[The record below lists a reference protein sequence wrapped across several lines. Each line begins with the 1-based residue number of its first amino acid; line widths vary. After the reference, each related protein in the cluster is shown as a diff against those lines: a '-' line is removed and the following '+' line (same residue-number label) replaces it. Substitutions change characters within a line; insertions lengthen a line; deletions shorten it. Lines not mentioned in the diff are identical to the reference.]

1 MFSFDKKLIQSLPP
15 FTPNNLAEECYA
27 FLSKHSFSHAPI
39 INSDNKLIGNI
50 MAEDI
55 EIAEKD
61 KIIED
66 YIYDLEYFSLHE
78 NTSLNIFEIFDL
90 FTLNKTNILP
100 VITDNNEVIGILSK
114 ATLFEYW
121 PNAIFFQEVG
131 KTIIISKQQNTFS
144 LSEVA
149 QIVESNNAKLYGI
162 LLLNQEDENVQI
174 LLKTNNIN
182 TNHILD
188 DFRRYHYDIITQHNE
203 DMHYSD
209 LKDKSDYLNKYLNI

>member
-1 MFSFDKKLIQSLPP
+1 MFSFDKKLIQPLPF
-15 FTPNNLAEECYA
+15 FTPNTLAEECYT
-27 FLSKHSFSHAPI
+27 FLSKYSYSHIPI
-39 INSDNKLIGNI
+39 VNSDNKLIGNI

-55 EIAEKD
+55 EVAEKD
-61 KIIED
+61 KKIED
-66 YIYDLEYFSLHE
+66 YIYDLEYFSLYE
-78 NTSLNIFEIFDL
+78 NTPFNIFEVFDL
-90 FTLNKTNILP
+90 FTQNQTNILP
-100 VITDNNEVIGILSK
+100 VISDKNEVVGILSK
-114 ATLFEYW
+114 ETLFEYW
-121 PNAIFFQEVG
+121 PNTIFFQEVG

-162 LLLNQEDENVQI
+162 LLLDQEEDNVQI
-174 LLKTNNIN
+174 LLKTNNVN

-203 DMHYSD
+203 DMHYND